1 MYSSFPYVSSFL
13 SWKTP
18 GISKSLSSMDPVKG
32 ICDEPFFQFFADDYV
47 NSVTLGHILELL
59 TFCIEHHTYHIKN
72 YVINKDLLRRVLVLM
87 KSRHKFLVLSKFTF
101 LLKSWYSFS
110 LRDFCEILHS
120 GWKLWQGMKQESH
133 PLISTPQLPT
143 QPMKGWPQVWSLCP
157 LLSSNSCVH
166 LFASHVNQNR
176 GSVVRWS

>member
-1 MYSSFPYVSSFL
+1 MQFCFEGVHGIKLSVIVDVKSQYPLVSETKYKEICLLGFNQKSCTALFHYVSSFL

-18 GISKSLSSMDPVKG
+18 GISKSLSSMDAVKG
-32 ICDEPFFQFFADDYV
+32 ICDEPFSQLFADDYV

-101 LLKSWYSFS
+101 LLKSWCSFS
-110 LRDFCEILHS
+110 SRDFC
-120 GWKLWQGMKQESH
+120 
-133 PLISTPQLPT
+133 
-143 QPMKGWPQVWSLCP
+143 
-157 LLSSNSCVH
+157 
-166 LFASHVNQNR
+166 
-176 GSVVRWS
+176 